1 MMMRERKEIP
11 KRTANCS
18 VCKII
23 NNLQCVKRRAW
34 NIEALEWKNYTPEAF
49 GFISFPFIERNGVG
63 VGFTGVGLSIIKF
76 HGRIYF
82 LRFRWVYVW
91 YFFVANEEDSR

>member
-34 NIEALEWKNYTPEAF
+34 NIEALKWKNYTPEAF
-49 GFISFPFIERNGVG
+49 GFISFPFIARNGVG
-63 VGFTGVGLSIIKF
+63 GWLYWCWLVDYKISWPYLFFTISMGLC
-76 HGRIYF
+76 
-82 LRFRWVYVW
+82 LV
-91 YFFVANEEDSR
+91 FFCGQ